1 MYILFCF
8 LIIRRPPRSTRTD
21 PLFPYTT
28 LFRSAII
35 DRGVAVRIEDD
46 VFALARERRDHP
58 QVGHI
63 AGRKDDR
70 PRHVVK
76 VTQRLPDADMVAEG
90 AVEHT
95 AAVGARSERVECV
108 LAHRNEV
115 GTEGAPQ
122 YRTGVVRGQSVA

>member
-76 VTQRLPDADMVAEG
+76 VTQRLLDADMVAAG
-90 AVEHT
+90 AVEHPV
-95 AAVGARSERVECV
+95 AVGARPELVEGFFARLNYV
-108 LAHRNEV
+108 ETQGYPPVN
-115 GTEGAPQ
+115 EGAKQ
-122 YRTGVVRGQSVA
+122 ARLL